1 MLTNWLY
8 WSVPAE
14 KARHYIIVMTLMM
27 VLLPRLIGVQFTN
40 LGYLLNFLLYDAV
53 YYFTYKVE
61 QAIKD
66 MNDRN
71 KRD

>member
-1 MLTNWLY
+1 MFTNWLY

-14 KARHYIIVMTLMM
+14 KAMHYSIVMTLLMI
-27 VLLPRLIGVQFTN
+27 VLPYLFGVIFTN
-40 LGYLLNFLLYDAV
+40 LGYLLNFLLYDGT
-53 YYFTYKVE
+53 YYFVYRLE